1 MLEVILE
8 ENEFSHGI
16 PKSFEKAIIAFVCIS
31 ILVSPLQLLENK
43 LTRDSGTGEWDVLT
57 WPTIVRITIQI
68 LCVNGVFLVLRLVLF
83 FDYVKDA
90 SVFIVTKW
98 DHPYS

>member
-31 ILVSPLQLLENK
+31 ILVSPLQLMENK
-43 LTRDSGTGEWDVLT
+43 LTRDSGTGDWDVLT
-57 WPTIVRITIQI
+57 WPAIVLITIQI
-68 LCVNGVFLVLRLVLF
+68 LCVNGVF
-83 FDYVKDA
+83 FDYGKDA
-90 SVFIVTKW
+90 SMFIAKLKW